1 MAGTKRSS
9 AKTDQCQH
17 ESKRGRST
25 VLGPKIQMY
34 TEDGQLVETYKQ
46 LITAVR
52 SVDGTVGD
60 GIMKAYKGS
69 LVYAGHRW
77 MSLGRD
83 QSDDTVQQ
91 LPPKEDPKKTNR
103 TGFVAELSR
112 DEITVMHVYA
122 NCHVAGAEN
131 GHPGKG
137 TVQKIIDRGGLFGKH
152 KHKVRMWSDCSD
164 ALKKS
169 FFDGGGVLPLKAIG
183 GRQKRI
189 LKLDAVT
196 KGVVQEYAT
205 AADVIKEI
213 GCGPKTLN
221 KVMLEDRVFKGFKW
235 KLK

>member
-1 MAGTKRSS
+1 MQNSI
-9 AKTDQCQH
+9 
-17 ESKRGRST
+17 
-25 VLGPKIQMY
+25 VLCKYFINSGNHWPTP
-34 TEDGQLVETYKQ
+34 TELVDTFKQ

-60 GIMKAYKGS
+60 GIMKAYKGG

-91 LPPKEDPKKTNR
+91 LPPKKEPEKKNR
-103 TGFVAELSR
+103 SGPVAELSR
-112 DEITVMHVYA
+112 DETTVMHVYA
-122 NCHVAGAEN
+122 NCQAAGDQN

-152 KHKVRMWSDCSD
+152 KHRVRMWADCSD
-164 ALKKS
+164 ALKES

-196 KGVVQEYAT
+196 KDVVQEYAT
-205 AADVIKEI
+205 ASDVVKEI
-213 GCGPKTLN
+213 GCSPKTLN
-221 KVMLEDRVFKGFKW
+221 KVILEERVFKGFKW
-235 KLK
+235 TLK